1 MALSEGRKLE
11 YLRLFEEAEA
21 NQDIQAL
28 NNLKQM
34 YHGEIGAAT
43 TAIAPPAVTG
53 QQAFAQSSA
62 PPEMTPQTN
71 WFENVADAAKIGWQ
85 NIGPAVASGV
95 TGVADILGYDDWA
108 DQKRRERSMYDQTV
122 REYGT
127 FADDISPGYDPG
139 RIVVDMPGEMFDLK
153 SSGVESIAGT
163 APLFPVGI
171 LGSVLA
177 PAGAVAGTI
186 GAGVAIFSTMFPAFF
201 DEAKKE
207 GFDDA
212 RALEQGL
219 FRAAAEAGPEA
230 LWITRIFSR
239 VPGMKNLLGNALDVA
254 GTQGATEVVTEGF
267 NMLYDMW
274 RKGEDITSKEAA
286 YRLAQAFTVGTAGG
300 LAMGTPL
307 LAAQTGMEAMT
318 PATPQFTGQ
327 IAQQEM
333 DARQGLLPEQKAVFA
348 DREAAL
354 ADAAMREGAGLE
366 PGLAARTTEATR
378 GYYDPSIQRASVFV
392 QEIYDSLAN
401 DPNTGEPV
409 RRPSKREIQQAV
421 REVVAEEVDDHF
433 TFLNMLEDKEG
444 FLTKYNNVN
453 KTAIEEWRA
462 SPEGE
467 IYADYDPL
475 RAVAEYIS
483 HIARTSNVRST
494 RLRSLIASIKL
505 YLRKKGVL
513 GFDADFSDKHILDLL
528 TKAAAQARRGTPGAA
543 PTVGATGLF
552 ESKVRQFPD
561 RMKEVATERA
571 MAPNEDVRFSDQR
584 MQSLQEDWA
593 NNELDLR
600 REYRDFDTFEEA
612 EWDLNYEMWL
622 DELPTAILESRQ
634 EGPEDPSR
642 REFLKRTGAAAAAT
656 AIDPSI
662 LLAPATEQ
670 AATVEAPLSLAPDV
684 STIYKFDIT
693 VDPDIGRFS
702 GDDPGE
708 RSMEVVFD
716 YNPHDEIIEI
726 YEEDELVDT
735 INTAESQED
744 VDAFVIQYVNDEY
757 GRLNVDSVHDPIRDP
772 EDEMGDD
779 GGPLTESERDAFFA
793 DIDSDYKRQARIMV
807 TGQLESK
814 LEPGQRENFARMVEE
829 GGVQIPERGPAY
841 DFLKEPDTVEE
852 LPTPP
857 RAIESPAEPK
867 ALPAPEETVQEEV
880 DILDITDDILIIYDD
895 LTEMREAAQDGSMN
909 ERILMFVDRTNIPRE
924 ELWDAVNKRMD
935 SLDDGDIQE
944 ARVRKPKSETLMRD
958 INDRAKRTR
967 IAINKAD
974 ITDEQKAERLEL
986 LKRLRGVMGGPARK
1000 RGIDA
1005 GNQDVFYEQADNI
1018 VNGNLESVDNFI
1030 IQFEPKLTGTEE
1042 TQFKRKAR
1050 REQRAKRLGKTDA
1063 EILKYRPKGT
1073 RHPMETKMTYPFAQ
1087 EEINRLEK
1095 EGEITAEEAEIR
1107 RLAVNN
1113 VRRVYAGKA
1122 GPTVKR
1128 IITEAAYGIGNYEA
1142 LVPWGDVY
1150 TEEQVDTMEERAT
1163 VAAAEARR
1171 TRYDPTDITAQ
1182 QKRDILKA
1190 PVTAEERAWIE
1201 SEEMPTLKGK
1211 RNRLLFLRAPAEFKS
1226 VTEEK
1231 ELAAFRAALK
1241 EKKPYVQEPTANKE
1255 ELLKAAK
1262 KEGRYTL
1269 LPATGVIAFKESQ
1282 PSRVINVDPIAMER
1296 MGPTDDVG
1304 IETDF
1309 QYADTEYTE
1318 QGEAIDPDW
1327 FQWTDDDGNAVEV
1340 PDKILEARGKLYQS
1354 DKDTDQTIPP
1364 ELQSVFGEDNV
1375 IKITRDGTA
1384 HYITPA
1390 AFKELGEKRTNRFG
1404 DQQRLSIKNLGE
1416 EHRKAWADVEQRDAD
1431 IKASKEIKDIT
1442 KKLTNVFSKYD
1453 IKFSPDH
1460 IVPYR
1465 KYGLDYA
1472 WNIVPIP
1479 SAINLAL
1486 GDKLAGSVIN
1496 DDTATGRFFNSLFNS
1511 DNKDILTS
1519 IVKATAAAY
1528 PDKKI
1533 TDNEGQVQKDIL
1545 DKLVGVTIPE
1555 PAIAPKSLKQSRGT
1569 QRIINT
1575 YNYPFI
1581 AGETPP
1587 FIPRIGKKEVLEKL
1601 PEWQARLIDPYFLE
1615 SRAGKEH
1622 FMLDSRRMKGKGK
1635 DYYEHFNDG
1644 FWYRLTGYLWGKPVQ
1659 SIRDFNKVKRF
1670 GTTQGD
1676 IRAADE
1682 IADLI
1687 QRAHSVSRRAPSQ
1700 RYGPDMMQD
1709 VSMRSGEY
1717 YSQLSKI
1724 FAMVTDRGGIINKK
1738 PNDQIVNYLLGR
1750 DVKFSNKKIKQAAE
1764 DLKSLVESVYG
1775 YAKKETEGMGA
1786 KFAKRFGKP
1795 ADISVLDLRGEG
1807 DSLLPRVWNIE
1818 YMATRAGKAKFLRV
1832 VSDILSPPEGTTP
1845 IFEDADITVEDLY
1858 DTVIN
1863 SGGFVQ
1869 GEWTN
1874 LKADQLRSEKDIQ
1887 KDLKVQEYL
1896 DGIPTESLID
1906 DNLILDDLQAVIPR
1920 FIQKAIERTEYSK
1933 RFGKNDEI
1941 LRALMKEGIDQIRK
1955 HNREVLK
1962 LKPGS
1967 EPMPYINEK
1976 RFEKAVWDM
1985 AKILRNKYG
1994 YDMANMSTRKW
2005 LQRGSNMA
2013 TIMKLPL
2020 VTLASLPEF
2029 FTPMLKGD
2037 VSPHRWFMDLMA
2049 GTAWAG
2055 YKGMSGMSKLLFN
2068 KHLPAMR
2075 KYSKD
2080 IGGLGIVSD
2089 VQLLRELGIADIQA
2103 MGDLV
2108 STRYANPNFAR
2119 GGLRAGSGG
2128 SIAGKVPK
2136 HVRGAFNMQTFMQA
2150 TFLTTLTEMQQ
2161 LMALRNFQR
2170 HMGRRVKFIQKNRD
2184 KKLSGRKAR
2193 LFKQFSQD
2201 LEDYGLVPSTVELD
2215 TASGQAEFNAG
2226 ALRFI
2231 DQVITRPNDATTA
2244 KAFKNPLTAPL
2255 VLFKRFI
2262 TTYGNTLVTSVGSDF
2277 ATKVDNVERAKQVG
2291 KVAAAAMG
2299 MYGMV
2304 MFAEIMRGA
2313 IKGDLDED
2321 DFEVAPKDFQQFI
2334 RRLDRTGLL
2343 TAPGTAAVNLTFPY
2357 KRGWWDTTQGRIM
2370 GELTG
2375 PLGGDVTAFGDAM
2388 LSDKNNAWG
2397 RFVGQM
2403 IPLSKGIME
2412 DRSGRQRRITSQSA
2426 HRVRSRKR
2434 KKD

>member
-34 YHGEIGAAT
+34 YHGEMGAAT

-53 QQAFAQSSA
+53 QQAFAQSNA

-95 TGVADILGYDDWA
+95 TAVGDILGYDDWA

-153 SSGVESIAGT
+153 SSGVESIAGS
-163 APLFPVGI
+163 APLLPVGI
-171 LGSVLA
+171 LGSLLA
-177 PAGAVAGTI
+177 PAGAVASTI
-186 GAGVAIFSTMFPAFF
+186 GAGVALFSTMFPAFF
-201 DEAKKE
+201 DEAKRE

-239 VPGMKNLLGNALDVA
+239 VPGMKNFLGNALDVA
-254 GTQGATEVVTEGF
+254 GTQGATEVATEGL

-274 RKGEDITSKEAA
+274 RKGEDITSEEAA
-286 YRLAQAFTVGTAGG
+286 YRLAQAFTIGTAGG

-772 EDEMGDD
+772 DDEMGDD

-793 DIDSDYKRQARIMV
+793 DIDSDYKRQAKIMV
-807 TGQLESK
+807 AGQLESK
-814 LEPGQRENFARMVEE
+814 LEPGQRENFAQMVEE

-1150 TEEQVDTMEERAT
+1150 TEEQVDAMEERAT

-1190 PVTAEERAWIE
+1190 PVTAEESAWIE

-1226 VTEEK
+1226 ATEEK

-1327 FQWTDDDGNAVEV
+1327 FQWTDDEGNDVVV
-1340 PDKILEARGKLYQS
+1340 PDKILEARVRLIDRPKISGEGPVTVNEDGTVSFTWKKGKQAPTTVTAPTASIEEYGRDDSYNRQRIAIERLS
-1354 DKDTDQTIPP
+1354 KEHAEAWKDT
-1364 ELQSVFGEDNV
+1364 
-1375 IKITRDGTA
+1375 
-1384 HYITPA
+1384 
-1390 AFKELGEKRTNRFG
+1390 
-1404 DQQRLSIKNLGE
+1404 
-1416 EHRKAWADVEQRDAD
+1416 EQRDKD
-1431 IKASKEIKDIT
+1431 VQASKDIT
-1442 KKLTNVFSKYD
+1442 AAQNKLNDAFKDYG
-1453 IKFSPDH
+1453 IKFSLDH
-1460 IVPYR
+1460 MVPMR
-1465 KYGLDYA
+1465 KYGLNFA
-1472 WNIVPIP
+1472 WNILPIP
-1479 SAINLAL
+1479 TKVNELLRDRSLSNI
-1486 GDKLAGSVIN
+1486 KEGSLE
-1496 DDTATGRFFNSLFNS
+1496 AKFFNSLMDVKNT
-1511 DNKDILTS
+1511 DILSS

-1528 PDKKI
+1528 PDKNIDVDK
-1533 TDNEGQVQKDIL
+1533 IL
-1545 DKLVGVTIPE
+1545 DTLKELNIPE
-1555 PAIAPKSLKQSRGT
+1555 PAIAPKTLKPFKGME
-1569 QRIINT
+1569 RIRNT
-1575 YNYPFI
+1575 YNYDTSTIFSGKLP
-1581 AGETPP
+1581 EH
-1587 FIPRIGKKEVLEKL
+1587 IPADAKM

-1687 QRAHSVSRRAPSQ
+1687 QRAHSVGRRAPSQ

-2412 DRSGRQRRITSQSA
+2412 DRGGRQRRITSQSA